1 MHPYN
6 PSTQEAG
13 QGYEFEASLDYQVTL
28 LKRKGGREGE
38 SREGYLAQPGSTSIF
53 TD

>member
-28 LKRKGGREGE
+28 LKRKGGREEE
-38 SREGYLAQPGSTSIF
+38 SREGISCPTWIHLHF
-53 TD
+53 H